1 MGIFGLGHRHIS
13 PETFTGYLDGRLRP
27 QTRERLD
34 RVMAGCSDCRLEME
48 SLRDTVAM
56 LRQLPVIT
64 PRRSFVM
71 SGAPQPVPQMIQ
83 QARPISPFRVPQWA
97 YAGAASLAALAL
109 AVLVSVDASGLVSP
123 DLPNTAI
130 SRQSEKIPT
139 TAESEALTPETAGA
153 KDSTQGE
160 TPRQPAEALSIQV
173 ESETIVEA
181 PATAEPQAQAAAV
194 AEMQAQVPQAA
205 EPQAEAPAVT
215 ELRAQAPR
223 PTELQGA
230 APAAAEM
237 QAQAPQ
243 AAVLQAEAATQ
254 KTLESQADQSKVDQ
268 SQKVEEPAVTSVLRK
283 QSGRPTTPETTPVQ
297 LEQASDA
304 QPEPAE
310 VLPLPTVVSDG
321 ATSEPAQ
328 VQNQAQTTPI
338 TADEQAGPVSPG
350 TPLVWRVLEGVAAVS
365 FLILASVFFLT
376 RRAARRF

>member
-27 QTRERLD
+27 QTRGRLD

-109 AVLVSVDASGLVSP
+109 AVLVSVDASGLVAP

-194 AEMQAQVPQAA
+194 AEMQAQV
-205 EPQAEAPAVT
+205 
-215 ELRAQAPR
+215 
-223 PTELQGA
+223 
-230 APAAAEM
+230 
-237 QAQAPQ
+237 PQ